1 MNGKGQEIP
10 KDMTGTGPMGRC
22 GFYCGCCPGYVNQE
36 CEGCIPAHKGGEC
49 YSRDCVEHKGVGF
62 CPQCTEFP
70 CEALFQEPHATTL
83 DKDWLVWWKKRREQ
97 KG

>member
-22 GFYCGCCPGYVNQE
+22 GFYCGCCPSYVNQE

-49 YSRDCVEHKGVGF
+49 YSRDCVEHKGGGVLPPVYGI
-62 CPQCTEFP
+62 P
-70 CEALFQEPHATTL
+70 L
-83 DKDWLVWWKKRREQ
+83 
-97 KG
+97 